1 MAPVTV
7 GAGAVTGAG
16 TTVYRDVPPGALALT
31 RPEFV
36 IVEGWAE
43 RKRQKM
49 LGGGAAASKSARPTN
64 GASGKARPAP
74 NCQAKDQEEGGEGQ
88 GQAEREAALTV
99 DIHGGPS

>member
-36 IVEGWAE
+36 VVEGWAE

-49 LGGGAAASKSARPTN
+49 LGGAGAPAKSARPTN
-64 GASGKARPAP
+64 GATGKARPAP
-74 NCQAKDQEEGGEGQ
+74 SIAKPTTKKKGAKPKAKSSAKGK
-88 GQAEREAALTV
+88 ATRR
-99 DIHGGPS
+99 